1 MFASFVIFVALLA
14 VALVFYVVGYNRLVR
29 LRNKAHTAYAD
40 VEVQLQRRHDLV
52 PNLASTVGGY
62 AGHERGTLDDVTE
75 ARARGL
81 GQRQAQATGILAD
94 AEAYPT
100 LRAEDGFTQ
109 LQGQLAGTEQGVAI
123 ARQAY
128 NDAVLDYN
136 TAIQTFPWM
145 LVASFG
151 SFEPLE
157 LIHTEDA
164 DAADAP
170 SVQFASSA
178 AQ

>member
-1 MFASFVIFVALLA
+1 GLLSA
-14 VALVFYVVGYNRLVR
+14 VLVFFVFGYNRLVR
-29 LRNKAHTAYAD
+29 LRNSAQTAYAD

-62 AGHERGTLDDVTE
+62 AGHERGTLDDVTD

-81 GQRQAQATGILAD
+81 GQRPAAGILAD

-128 NDAVLDYN
+128 NDAVLQYN
-136 TAIQTFPWM
+136 TALQTFPWVFVAW
-145 LVASFG
+145 LASFA
-151 SFEPLE
+151 PME
-157 LIHTEDA
+157 LVHA
-164 DAADAP
+164 DDPAAHAP
-170 SVQFASSA
+170 AVQFASSSS
-178 AQ
+178 

>member
-1 MFASFVIFVALLA
+1 MFASFVIFVGLLAAALLFF
-14 VALVFYVVGYNRLVR
+14 VLGWNRLVR
-29 LRNKAHTAYAD
+29 LRNHAQTAYAD

-81 GQRQAQATGILAD
+81 GQRQAAAAGILAD

-128 NDAVLDYN
+128 NDAVLAYN
-136 TAIQTFPWM
+136 TALQTFPWM
-145 LVASFG
+145 LVAALT
-151 SFEPLE
+151 SFEPME
-157 LIHTEDA
+157 LIHTEAPDA
-164 DAADAP
+164 VDAP

-178 AQ
+178 R

>member
-1 MFASFVIFVALLA
+1 MFASFLIFVGLLA
-14 VALVFYVVGYNRLVR
+14 AFLVFFVVGYNRLVR
-29 LRNKAHTAYAD
+29 LRNAALTAESD
-40 VEVQLQRRHDLV
+40 IDVQLQRRHDLV
-52 PNLASTVGGY
+52 PNLSSTVAGY

-81 GQRQAQATGILAD
+81 GQRPTTAGLLAD

-128 NDAVLDYN
+128 NDAVLEYN
-136 TAIQTFPWM
+136 TSLQTFPWL
-145 LVASFG
+145 LVAWLA
-151 SFEPLE
+151 SFEPME
-157 LIHTEDA
+157 LVHA
-164 DAADAP
+164 DDESAQQAPAVRFAAP
-170 SVQFASSA
+170 TSS
-178 AQ
+178 

>member
-1 MFASFVIFVALLA
+1 MFASFVIFVGLLVALLA
-14 VALVFYVVGYNRLVR
+14 FFIYGYNRLVR
-29 LRNKAHTAYAD
+29 LRNNAQTAYAD

-81 GQRQAQATGILAD
+81 GQRPSAAGILAD

-128 NDAVLDYN
+128 NDAVLEYN
-136 TAIQTFPWM
+136 TALQTFPLM
-145 LVASFG
+145 LVTWLG
-151 SFEPLE
+151 SFQPME
-157 LIHTEDA
+157 LSHVEDA
-164 DAADAP
+164 TAQQAP
-170 SVQFASSA
+170 AVQFAAPTPS
-178 AQ
+178 

>member
-1 MFASFVIFVALLA
+1 MFASFLIFVGLLAALL
-14 VALVFYVVGYNRLVR
+14 VFFVYGYNRLVR
-29 LRNKAHTAYAD
+29 LRNSAQTAFAD

-81 GQRQAQATGILAD
+81 GQRPSAAGILAD

-109 LQGQLAGTEQGVAI
+109 LQGQLAGTEQGVAV

-128 NDAVLDYN
+128 NDAVLEYN
-136 TAIQTFPWM
+136 TALQTFPLMFVAWF
-145 LVASFG
+145 ASF
-151 SFEPLE
+151 EQME
-157 LIHTEDA
+157 LAHVDDA
-164 DAADAP
+164 GAAQAP
-170 SVQFASSA
+170 AVNFAASSS
-178 AQ
+178 

>member
-1 MFASFVIFVALLA
+1 MLASFVIFVALLA
-14 VALVFYVVGYNRLVR
+14 ALLVFFVYGYNRLVR
-29 LRNKAHTAYAD
+29 LRNGALTAQAD
-40 VEVQLQRRHDLV
+40 IEVQLQRRHDLV
-52 PNLASTVGGY
+52 PNLSSTVAGY

-81 GQRQAQATGILAD
+81 GQRPAAGILAD

-128 NDAVLDYN
+128 NDAVLEYN
-136 TAIQTFPWM
+136 TALQTFPWM
-145 LVASFG
+145 LVTWLG
-151 SFEPLE
+151 SFEPME
-157 LIHTEDA
+157 LVHA
-164 DAADAP
+164 DDPSAQQAPAVRFAAP
-170 SVQFASSA
+170 TSS
-178 AQ
+178 